1 VLTFCLLAVVTSV
14 FAQQQPANSKL
25 IHLIR
30 SSSVQGVKINGID
43 LLKVYNGVFQQDY
56 SILSSDSAYL
66 NQKANTFDGYGHVVI
81 NQGDTLHIYSE
92 NLNYNGNNKI
102 AILTNNVRMVDKD
115 ATLTTNYLTYNTAT
129 RIGTYVNGGKLV
141 NKDNV
146 LTSKNGYY
154 FANSRDS
161 YFRYDVHLTTPDAF
175 VVTDTMRYNSGS
187 KIAYFYGPTNI
198 YGKKKPKDNDTLYTE
213 NGTYNTNTEQAFF
226 GKKNLYKSGSKSLK
240 GDSLFYD
247 RKKGFGHAIN
257 HIVFN
262 DTEQKMKL
270 MGDLADYY
278 KGEERT
284 VVTKNAYCVIVTE
297 ERDSSKNDSLNNKT
311 KLPVDTNK
319 KAIKD
324 TAKKAPPGKLAPAT
338 TTKNNT
344 APMGTKLVGDKPL
357 SPNNTTKLKS
367 DTAIIKGSKKK
378 KQMTI
383 PKLPVDTSLIKKD
396 TVRIKHDSIYIASDT
411 LETKLMVYKDYK
423 DMQEKIRLSH
433 IKDTSIRPPS
443 IVYKKPL
450 KYIELAPP
458 RWIPDTTFLHRNYFG
473 AVKPDTSNKANKK
486 GKSGKPDKTGKPD
499 KNAKPD
505 KNQPLVK
512 KMSAQDSIK
521 NANKVDSVY
530 LTRKVVLSDTSHIR
544 ILSAFHHVKM
554 FKSDLQGKSDS
565 AFYSNSDSTIRLYVH
580 PIVWTQGSQLS
591 GDTINLQMKDKKLN
605 NIELFPNAFIV
616 NVEKE
621 DSVHFNQ
628 VAGKKMRGFFH
639 NDKLT
644 TMFVDGNAETIYFA
658 RDTATKKVTE
668 MQRSLS
674 SRIHITF
681 KDSKVTTLV
690 FMAKPEHRYG
700 PLEKFTEDDKVL
712 KGFIWKPK
720 ERPVSKEAIIPS
732 LNKNAPVKNDK
743 NKAGVKSKVPAGNG
757 KDIKAAKDTSATK
770 PGNLNLP
777 TIKTA
782 KDSTSKQLP
791 AVKTAKD
798 STLKLL
804 PVKPVDTIKKTR
816 ILLR

>member
-1 VLTFCLLAVVTSV
+1 VLTFCLLAVVTTI
-14 FAQQQPANSKL
+14 FAQQQPANNKL

-30 SSSVQGVKINGID
+30 SSSVQGVKVNGVD
-43 LLKVYNGVFQQDY
+43 LWKVYNGVFQQDY

-66 NQKANTFDGYGHVVI
+66 NQKANTFDGYGHVII
-81 NQGDTLHIYSE
+81 NQGDTLHIYSD
-92 NLNYNGNNKI
+92 NLNYNGNTKI
-102 AILTNNVRMVDKD
+102 AILTSNVRMVDKD

-146 LTSKNGYY
+146 LTSRNGYY

-187 KIAYFYGPTNI
+187 RIAYFYGPTNI

-213 NGTYNTNTEQAFF
+213 NGTYNTVTEQAFF
-226 GKKNLYKSGSKSLK
+226 GKKNLYKSGPKSLK

-247 RKKGFGHAIN
+247 RKKGLGHAVN

-270 MGDLADYY
+270 MGDIGNYY
-278 KGEERT
+278 KDEERT
-284 VVTKNAYCVIVTE
+284 VVTKNAYCIIVTE
-297 ERDSSKNDSLNNKT
+297 ERDSSKNDSLTSKT
-311 KLPVDTNK
+311 KLAVDSTK
-319 KAIKD
+319 KTIKD
-324 TAKKAPPGKLAPAT
+324 TAKAPPGKITAITNSKNNKPAAE
-338 TTKNNT
+338 TKNKAADNKPLPVTNT
-344 APMGTKLVGDKPL
+344 A
-357 SPNNTTKLKS
+357 KLKS
-367 DTAIIKGSKKK
+367 DTSSVKNSKKK
-378 KQMTI
+378 KQMSI
-383 PKLPVDTSLIKKD
+383 PQLPVDTSIHKKD

-411 LETKLMVYKDYK
+411 LETKLLSYKDYK
-423 DMQEKIRLSH
+423 DMQEKIRLSR
-433 IKDTSIRPPS
+433 IKDTTVRPPT
-443 IVYKKPL
+443 IVYKKPVKHIDL
-450 KYIELAPP
+450 SPP

-473 AVKPDTSNKANKK
+473 AAKPDTGKSNKK
-486 GKSGKPDKTGKPD
+486 GKTDKNGKPD

-505 KNQPLVK
+505 KNILPSK
-512 KMSAQDSIK
+512 KLSKQDSIK

-565 AFYSNSDSTIRLYVH
+565 AFYSNSDSTIRLYVN

-605 NIELFPNAFIV
+605 NMELFPNAFIV
-616 NVEKE
+616 NTEKE

-639 NDKLT
+639 NDKLE

-658 RDTATKKVTE
+658 RDSTSKKVTE

-681 KDSKVTTLV
+681 KDSKVTKLV

-743 NKAGVKSKVPAGNG
+743 NKPPAKSKAPADKS
-757 KDIKAAKDTSATK
+757 KDIKAAKDTSTLK
-770 PGNLNLP
+770 PGSLNLP
-777 TIKTA
+777 VIK
-782 KDSTSKQLP
+782 S
-791 AVKTAKD
+791 AKD
-798 STLKLL
+798 STLKQL
-804 PVKPVDTIKKTR
+804 PGKPVDTIKKVKDTSAVKKPGS
-816 ILLR
+816 

>member
-1 VLTFCLLAVVTSV
+1 MLTFCLLAVVTTV
-14 FAQQQPANSKL
+14 FAQQQPANNKL

-30 SSSVQGVKINGID
+30 SSSVQGVKINGVD

-56 SILSSDSAYL
+56 STMSSDSAYL

-81 NQGDTLHIYSE
+81 DQGDTLHIYSD
-92 NLNYNGNNKI
+92 NLNYNGNTKI
-102 AILTNNVRMVDKD
+102 AILTSNVRMVDKD
-115 ATLTTNYLTYNTAT
+115 ATLTTNYLAYNTAT

-161 YFRYDVHLTTPDAF
+161 YFRYDVRLTTPDAF

-213 NGTYNTNTEQAFF
+213 NGNYNTNTEQAFF
-226 GKKNLYKSGSKSLK
+226 GKKNLYHSGPKSLK

-247 RKKGFGHAIN
+247 RKKGLGHAVN
-257 HIVFN
+257 HIIFN

-270 MGDLADYY
+270 MGDIGNYY
-278 KGEERT
+278 KDEERT
-284 VVTKNAYCVIVTE
+284 VVTKNAYCIIVTE
-297 ERDSSKNDSLNNKT
+297 ERDSSKNDSLNGKT
-311 KLPVDTNK
+311 
-319 KAIKD
+319 AIKSDSAKKTVKD
-324 TAKKAPPGKLAPAT
+324 TTKAPPGKVTPGSSV
-338 TTKNNT
+338 KDNKV
-344 APMGTKLVGDKPL
+344 PMGTKLVNDKPL
-357 SPNNTTKLKS
+357 PPNNTTKLKS
-367 DTAIIKGSKKK
+367 DTTSVKNQKKK
-378 KQMTI
+378 KQMSI
-383 PKLPVDTSLIKKD
+383 PQLPVDTSIHRKD

-423 DMQEKIRLSH
+423 IMQEKIRLSR
-433 IKDTSIRPPS
+433 IKDTTSRPPS

-450 KYIELAPP
+450 KYIELSPP

-473 AVKPDTSNKANKK
+473 SPKPKADAQKK
-486 GKSGKPDKTGKPD
+486 SD

-505 KNQPLVK
+505 KNTKLDKSTLPPK
-512 KMSAQDSIK
+512 KLSKQDSLK
-521 NANKVDSVY
+521 KASQVDSVY

-565 AFYSNSDSTIRLYVH
+565 AFYSNSDSTIRLYVN

-605 NIELFPNAFIV
+605 NMELFPNAFIV
-616 NVEKE
+616 NTEKA

-639 NDKLT
+639 NDKLE

-658 RDTATKKVTE
+658 RDSTGKKVTE

-681 KDSKVTTLV
+681 KDSKVTKLV

-700 PLEKFTEDDKVL
+700 PLEKFTEDEKVL

-732 LNKNAPVKNDK
+732 LNKNVPVKNDK
-743 NKAGVKSKVPAGNG
+743 NKPPAKSKTPADKS
-757 KDIKAAKDTSATK
+757 KDIKAARDTSAVN

-777 TIKTA
+777 VIK
-782 KDSTSKQLP
+782 SG
-791 AVKTAKD
+791 KD
-798 STLKLL
+798 STLKQL
-804 PVKPVDTIKKTR
+804 PVKSADSIKKVKDTSAVKKTAVKPVQ
-816 ILLR
+816 

>member
-1 VLTFCLLAVVTSV
+1 MIKYVLTFCLLTVVTAV

-81 NQGDTLHIYSE
+81 NQGDTLHIYSD
-92 NLNYNGNNKI
+92 NLNYNGNTKI
-102 AILTNNVRMVDKD
+102 AILTSNVRMVDKD

-129 RIGTYVNGGKLV
+129 RIGTYVDGGKLV

-161 YFRYDVHLTTPDAF
+161 YFRYDVRLTTPDAF

-187 KIAYFYGPTNI
+187 RIAYFYGPTNI

-247 RKKGFGHAIN
+247 RKKGLGHAIN

-270 MGDLADYY
+270 MGDIGDYY
-278 KGEERT
+278 KADERT
-284 VVTKNAYCVIVTE
+284 VVTKNAYCIIVTE
-297 ERDSSKNDSLNNKT
+297 QRDSSKNDSLNSKT
-311 KLPVDTNK
+311 KLTPDS
-319 KAIKD
+319 
-324 TAKKAPPGKLAPAT
+324 AKKDVKTAAKVTPGKT
-338 TTKNNT
+338 TTVSGDKNNKTPIGTKLANDKPLPPNNT
-344 APMGTKLVGDKPL
+344 A
-357 SPNNTTKLKS
+357 KLKS
-367 DTAIIKGSKKK
+367 DTTAAKSSKKK
-378 KQMTI
+378 KKMTI
-383 PKLPVDTSLIKKD
+383 PNLPVDTSLTKKD
-396 TVRIKHDSIYIASDT
+396 TVRIKRDSIYITSDT

-433 IKDTSIRPPS
+433 IKDTSSRPPS
-443 IVYKKPL
+443 IVYKKPVKHIDL
-450 KYIELAPP
+450 SPP
-458 RWIPDTTFLHRNYFG
+458 RWIPDTTFLHHNYFG
-473 AVKPDTSNKANKK
+473 SVKPDTANNLNKK
-486 GKSGKPDKTGKPD
+486 GKADKNGKPGKNGKPDKNVKSD

-521 NANKVDSVY
+521 NAGKVDSVY

-565 AFYSNSDSTIRLYVH
+565 AFYSNSDSTMRLYVN

-605 NIELFPNAFIV
+605 NMELFPNAFIV
-616 NVEKE
+616 N
-621 DSVHFNQ
+621 
-628 VAGKKMRGFFH
+628 
-639 NDKLT
+639 
-644 TMFVDGNAETIYFA
+644 
-658 RDTATKKVTE
+658 
-668 MQRSLS
+668 
-674 SRIHITF
+674 
-681 KDSKVTTLV
+681 
-690 FMAKPEHRYG
+690 
-700 PLEKFTEDDKVL
+700 
-712 KGFIWKPK
+712 
-720 ERPVSKEAIIPS
+720 
-732 LNKNAPVKNDK
+732 
-743 NKAGVKSKVPAGNG
+743 
-757 KDIKAAKDTSATK
+757 
-770 PGNLNLP
+770 
-777 TIKTA
+777 
-782 KDSTSKQLP
+782 
-791 AVKTAKD
+791 
-798 STLKLL
+798 
-804 PVKPVDTIKKTR
+804 
-816 ILLR
+816 